1 MTARCRVAVLTS
13 GPRLEYGVQEFIRQL
28 EAHAGIELAA
38 VLWQTQDP
46 SFRGVVADL
55 WRRRRWLALPLLV
68 QKYLGKALRVLVN
81 PSKALELARTLRAVR
96 ARIHCFEDIHSRAAL
111 QVLRECRPRLS
122 LVYGAPIIRKSLYD
136 IAPLGSLGIHH
147 GRVPEYRGKKT
158 TFWEIYHG
166 EPVAGVTIQQINDT
180 LDAGDVVE
188 SGEVA
193 IGITPPWLVWK
204 RLERLGF
211 RLYIKAIL
219 DVCSGQ
225 ASRRRPQGRIQAL
238 CRDPSPAD
246 IAGFWLRYLRRLW
259 RALWQ
264 RRAR

>member
-13 GPRLEYGVQEFIRQL
+13 GPRLGYGVQEFIRRL
-28 EAHAGIELAA
+28 EAHPGIELAA

-46 SFRGVVADL
+46 TFRGVVADL
-55 WRRRRWLALPLLV
+55 WRRRRWLALPLLA
-68 QKYLGKALRVLVN
+68 QRYLGIAVRFLVK
-81 PSKALELARTLRAVR
+81 PVQSLELARTLRAVR
-96 ARIHCFEDIHSRAAL
+96 ARIHCFEDIHSPRSL
-111 QVLRECRPRLS
+111 QTLRDCQPRLL

-147 GRVPEYRGKKT
+147 GRVPAYRGKKT

-166 EPVAGVTIQQINDT
+166 EPVAGVTIQQIGDV

-193 IGITPPWLVWK
+193 IGITPPWVVWK
-204 RLERLGF
+204 RLEQLGF
-211 RLYIKAIL
+211 TLYLKAVE
-219 DVCSGQ
+219 DACSGH
-225 ASRRRPQGRIQAL
+225 ATRRRQQGQMRPP

-246 IAGFWLRYLRRLW
+246 IARFWLRYLHRLW
-259 RALWQ
+259 RALLQ
-264 RRAR
+264 GSAR